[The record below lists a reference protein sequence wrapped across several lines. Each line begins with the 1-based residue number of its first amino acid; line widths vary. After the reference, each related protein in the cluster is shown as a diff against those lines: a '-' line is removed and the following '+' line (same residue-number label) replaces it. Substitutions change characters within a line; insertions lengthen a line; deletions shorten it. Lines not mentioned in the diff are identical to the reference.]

1 MMTDDKNLYYDPVLI
16 TAFRQEM
23 QMGLKEDP
31 LGYLARDSKDVGLNV
46 VNNLVEKIAV
56 LLTGKVTRS
65 TLVNSRGEV
74 KQRIIIEYD

>member
-1 MMTDDKNLYYDPVLI
+1 MMIDDN
-16 TAFRQEM
+16 FRKLTVENHLE
-23 QMGLKEDP
+23 GVTKLVEGSNWEKP
-31 LGYLARDSKDVGLNV
+31 TKLNIS
-46 VNNLVEKIAV
+46 NNLVEKIAD